1 MEKVL
6 IMGVKI
12 GDRVNSSKK
21 VQEILTQYGCSIKTR
36 LGIHSA
42 GNECARAGLIILE
55 LVGDTSS
62 WEKLKKELL
71 EVVGVEVKDMDFDL

>member
-1 MEKVL
+1 MEKIL

-36 LGIHSA
+36 LGIHGA
-42 GNECARAGLIILE
+42 GSECARAGLIILE
-55 LVGDTSS
+55 LVGDSS
-62 WEKLKKELL
+62 NWDKLKMELL
-71 EVVGVEVKDMDFDL
+71 DVVGVEVKDMDFDL